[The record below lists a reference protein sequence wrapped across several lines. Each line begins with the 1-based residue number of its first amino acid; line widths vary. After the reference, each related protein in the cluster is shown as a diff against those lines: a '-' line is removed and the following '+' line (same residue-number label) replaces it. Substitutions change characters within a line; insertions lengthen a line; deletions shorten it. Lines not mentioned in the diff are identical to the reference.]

1 MSNQFYTFAYDPVRQ
16 GYDSNTWN
24 TILGVPVVINNQ
36 LTFKAA
42 GAQHFADIL
51 RGDAI
56 FNISISAPA
65 AGDDIQVGF
74 MGQNGASYAYFNIV
88 DDVLTAET
96 SDGVTTKTVTI
107 PWSTAW
113 SNTNTEFGIKWET
126 GLVTF
131 SIGGQYQAKI
141 GETSTL
147 DVPTSTVPG
156 DPMSLYIYSNS
167 TNPLS
172 LKYIDIKSIQSLI
185 WS

>member
-1 MSNQFYTFAYDPVRQ
+1 MSNQYFSFYYDPLRQ

-24 TILGVPVVINNQ
+24 TILGVPTVVNNQ

-42 GAQHFADIL
+42 AAQHFADIL

-88 DDVLTAET
+88 DEVLTAET

-113 SNTNTEFGIKWET
+113 TDTNTEFGIKWET

-131 SIGGQYQAKI
+131 SISGQYQAKS
-141 GETSTL
+141 EV
-147 DVPTSTVPG
+147 VPN
-156 DPMSLYIYSNS
+156 DPMSLYLYSDSN
-167 TNPLS
+167 NPLL
-172 LKYIDIKSIQSLI
+172 LKYIDVKGIQSLI